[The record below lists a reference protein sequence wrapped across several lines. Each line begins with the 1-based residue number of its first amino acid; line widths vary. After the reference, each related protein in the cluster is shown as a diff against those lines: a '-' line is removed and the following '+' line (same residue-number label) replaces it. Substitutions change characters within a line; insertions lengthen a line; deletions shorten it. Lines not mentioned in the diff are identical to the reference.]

1 MTLEQRAA
9 QLWPDSPAYQKA
21 WVKIVSWL
29 GDRWLLAK
37 QVQKGTV

>member
-9 QLWPDSPAYQKA
+9 RLWPNNPMYQTKWLA
-21 WVKIVSWL
+21 MVVWL
-29 GDRWLLAK
+29 GDRWLLAN

>member
-9 QLWPDSPAYQKA
+9 RLWPDSPAYQQA
-21 WVKIVSWL
+21 WIKIVRWL
-29 GDRWLLAK
+29 GDRWLLAN